1 MPAGAG
7 GGGRSL
13 DPWRCLRVGQRFQQI
28 PARFIWSFILIPAC
42 WGRSRKKSLQFPFPP
57 KSGDTREGAPV
68 WDPRASLALCCYHQ
82 RVPRGEFNHR
92 QAEQKGTGAS
102 NMGRDAVKAPGK
114 CHIWLCHKTPLQ
126 AASCARH
133 LVGTLPSGAAL
144 GRAPAEDT
152 HRNFCN

>member
-1 MPAGAG
+1 
-7 GGGRSL
+7 
-13 DPWRCLRVGQRFQQI
+13 
-28 PARFIWSFILIPAC
+28 
-42 WGRSRKKSLQFPFPP
+42 
-57 KSGDTREGAPV
+57 
-68 WDPRASLALCCYHQ
+68 
-82 RVPRGEFNHR
+82 
-92 QAEQKGTGAS
+92 
-102 NMGRDAVKAPGK
+102 MGRDAVKTPGK